1 MFKHTTYVLIIL
13 TLGAIMNG
21 NAAAE
26 IFPYSYKT
34 QTLDNGLKYIMI
46 PMETPGLVSYFSIVR
61 TGSRDEYEPGH
72 SGFAHLFEHMMFRG
86 TKNFPGDV
94 YDGMITR
101 LGADGNAYTTDDY
114 TCYHMTFTSDDL
126 DEVAMLES
134 DRFQNLDYN
143 KAEFQTE
150 TGAVYGEY
158 RKGRTNPYS
167 VLFEDISDLAFNKHT
182 YKHTTIGF
190 EKDIKAMPGMYDYSK
205 SFFQRYYRPDNV
217 VLLIVGDINMGQ
229 TSAIVQKYYGNWTSG
244 YQSPNIQ
251 TEPPQHGP
259 RSKVVQYDGRTLPIL
274 DVAYKGPAF
283 NADKKDFAA
292 LEVLGELAFGENSD
306 LYKQLVIQEQ
316 KVEFI
321 TPSFQKTRDPGLL
334 HIISMIRSDD
344 DIDSVRQLII
354 KTLDHYKSQPVDPE
368 RLKELKSRETY
379 GFLMNL
385 DTPSNVA
392 NNLAR
397 YVALSGGVGVVDV
410 YFQDMQKLT
419 PADIQQVAKKYFTEQ
434 TRNVIILKGAQE

>member
-1 MFKHTTYVLIIL
+1 MI
-13 TLGAIMNG
+13 G
-21 NAAAE
+21 NARAE
-26 IFPYSYKT
+26 IFPYTYQT
-34 QTLDNGLKYIMI
+34 HTLDNGLKYIMI

-72 SGFAHLFEHMMFRG
+72 SGFAHLFEHIMFRG

-94 YDGMITR
+94 YDEMVTR

-126 DEVAMLES
+126 EEVAMLES
-134 DRFQNLDYN
+134 DRFQNLDYD

-167 VLFEDISDLAFNKHT
+167 VMFEEISDLAFDKHT
-182 YKHTTIGF
+182 YRHTTIGF
-190 EKDIKAMPGMYDYSK
+190 EKDIKAMPQMYDYSK
-205 SFFQRYYRPDNV
+205 SFFRRYYRPENV
-217 VLLIVGDINMGQ
+217 VLLIVGDINTGR
-229 TSAIVQKYYGNWTSG
+229 TSSIIQQYYGNWTPG
-244 YQSPNIQ
+244 YQSPQIQ
-251 TEPPQHGP
+251 TEPPQHGA
-259 RSKVVQYDGRTLPIL
+259 RSRVVQYNGRTLPIL
-274 DVAYKGPAF
+274 DIAYKGPAF
-283 NADKKDFAA
+283 TADKKDFAA

-306 LYKQLVIQEQ
+306 LYKRLVIQEQ
-316 KVEFI
+316 KVEFV
-321 TPSFQKTRDPGLL
+321 TASFQKTRDPGLL
-334 HIISMIRSDD
+334 HVISMIRSEDD
-344 DIDSVRQLII
+344 VDYVRQLVFD
-354 KTLDHYKSQPVDPE
+354 TLERYKNQPVDPE
-368 RLKELKSRETY
+368 KLQELKSRETY

-410 YFQDMQKLT
+410 YFQDMQRLT
-419 PADIQQVAKKYFTEQ
+419 PEDIMQVAKKYFAEQ
-434 TRNVIILKGAQE
+434 SRNVIILEGAQE